1 MDIYKM
7 LKDGV
12 DVETLAEMFEDAVE
26 EAQARLEQEKKEEAE
41 RKERAEYASKRRK
54 ETREALGNALIEFA
68 IAHDLTEHWTERNY
82 CAIEQIIDQMPRVI
96 KNITENIPYAW
107 RFSF

>member
-12 DVETLAEMFEDAVE
+12 DVEALYDMFEDAVE
-26 EAQARLEQEKKEEAE
+26 EAQASIEKEKKEETE

-54 ETREALGNALIEFA
+54 ETREARGNAWIEVA
-68 IAHDLTEHWTERNY
+68 IAHELTEHWTERNY
-82 CAIEQIIDQMPRVI
+82 RAIEQIIDQMPRVI
-96 KNITENIPYAW
+96 ENITEDRPFAW

>member
-12 DVETLAEMFEDAVE
+12 DVEALADMFTNAVE
-26 EAQARLEQEKKEEAE
+26 EAQARIEKEKKEEAE

-68 IAHDLTEHWTERNY
+68 IAHDLAEHWTERNY
-82 CAIEQIIDQMPRVI
+82 SAMEQIVDQMPRVI
-96 KNITENIPYAW
+96 ENITENRPFAW